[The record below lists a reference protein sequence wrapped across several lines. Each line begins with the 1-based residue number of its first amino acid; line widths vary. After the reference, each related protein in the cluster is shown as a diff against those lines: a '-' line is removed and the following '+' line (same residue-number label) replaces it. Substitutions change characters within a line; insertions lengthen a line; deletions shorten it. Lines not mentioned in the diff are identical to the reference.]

1 LAKEDYISIRALMMM
16 RLIPSLTAIIAIS
29 KMLYANGAG
38 GLRASSA
45 GAYHMSGIE
54 SNELELSDDDY
65 INFISEQT
73 KAGYMTRERWE
84 KTLLDSEKVIDED
97 DDGGFFL
104 VDDDQY
110 RNHETGEYM
119 IIPSDNSNHSR
130 GFIRGFFQITSQN

>member
-1 LAKEDYISIRALMMM
+1 MMM
-16 RLIPSLTAIIAIS
+16 KLIPSLTAIIAIS
-29 KMLYANGAG
+29 KIIYANGAG

-45 GAYHMSGIE
+45 SAYHMSGIA

-84 KTLLDSEKVIDED
+84 KTLLDSKMAIDED

-104 VDDDQY
+104 ADDDQY
-110 RNHETGEYM
+110 RDHETGGYI

-130 GFIRGFFQITSQN
+130 GFI